1 MKRTPA
7 ARNVST
13 TDDALAVEL
22 SDGRSISAPLAWY
35 PRLLHAAAEER
46 ADWRIIGR
54 GEGIHWPALDED
66 ISIESLLAGKPS
78 AESRRSLKRWL
89 EGRAA
94 S

>member
-35 PRLLHAAAEER
+35 PRLLHGAAEER
-46 ADWRIIGR
+46 GR
-54 GEGIHWPALDED
+54 NP
-66 ISIESLLAGKPS
+66 SKPTAS
-78 AESRRSLKRWL
+78 AS
-89 EGRAA
+89 AP
-94 S
+94 